1 MQDRLLNRS
10 LNRSREKLPA
20 AWILAGGLG
29 TRLAGVLGDLPKVLA
44 PIGERPFLDVLLDQL
59 VAAGFERVVLLLGV
73 QHQAVLDFLVDRGRR
88 RAGQDAT
95 QDAKIDG
102 LRGDLMIDVSVEA
115 RPLGTGGALLHAQSH
130 VDGPFFLL
138 NGDTYLDFDATGMV
152 ERHRD
157 TQALVTMAA
166 VERPDCRR
174 FGSIDADSEGIL
186 RGFREKMESVGK
198 GWINAGVYLMQ
209 PDVMSFIADGRSV
222 SLEGEVFPRLVSE
235 GRRVAI
241 ARQQGEFFDI
251 GTPESL
257 SEFERFMLRRSS
269 GDLAAILR
277 RDPDED
283 VSHDRLPEAV
293 LKEPV

>member
-1 MQDRLLNRS
+1 M
-10 LNRSREKLPA
+10 PP

-44 PIGERPFLDVLLDQL
+44 PIAGRPFLDVLLNQL

-73 QHQAVLDFLVDRGRR
+73 QHQAVLDFLVHRGRR
-88 RAGQDAT
+88 RAGQIAT
-95 QDAKIDG
+95 QGPAID
-102 LRGDLMIDVSVEA
+102 DLSSDLTIDVSIEA
-115 RPLGTGGALLHAQSH
+115 RPLGTGGALLHARSH
-130 VDGPFFLL
+130 ADGPFFLL

-152 ERHRD
+152 ERHRN
-157 TQALVTMAA
+157 TKALVTMAA

-174 FGSIDADSEGIL
+174 FGSLDADAAGVL

-198 GWINAGVYLMQ
+198 GLINAGVYLMQ
-209 PDVMSFIADGRSV
+209 PEIMSFIADGRSV
-222 SLEGEVFPRLVSE
+222 SLEGEVFPRLISE

-257 SEFERFMLRRSS
+257 REFERFMLR
-269 GDLAAILR
+269 
-277 RDPDED
+277 P
-283 VSHDRLPEAV
+283 
-293 LKEPV
+293 KEPV

>member
-1 MQDRLLNRS
+1 VTRQHRLQNRS
-10 LNRSREKLPA
+10 QDKLPA

-73 QHQAVLDFLVDRGRR
+73 QHQVVLDFLVDRGRR
-88 RAGQDAT
+88 RAGQNASQGAT
-95 QDAKIDG
+95 QDATIDG
-102 LRGDLMIDVSVEA
+102 LSDDLMIDVSIEA
-115 RPLGTGGALLHAQSH
+115 RPLGTGGALRHAQSH
-130 VDGPFFLL
+130 ADGPFFLL
-138 NGDTYLDFDATGMV
+138 NGDTYLDFDAAGMV
-152 ERHRD
+152 ERHRN

-174 FGSIDADSEGIL
+174 FGSIDADSEGVL
-186 RGFREKMESVGK
+186 RGFREKRESVGK

-209 PDVMSFIADGRSV
+209 PDIMSFIADGRSV

-235 GRRVAI
+235 GRRVVI
-241 ARQQGEFFDI
+241 AGQQGEFFDI

-257 SEFERFMLRRSS
+257 REFERFMLRRSS
-269 GDLAAILR
+269 GEIPTR
-277 RDPDED
+277 M
-283 VSHDRLPEAV
+283 
-293 LKEPV
+293 